1 MIFEKKPY
9 ELEHIANDVYFS
21 KSTGTVVELGHYDR
35 DMKSTTFAD
44 IGDVSTHYAVKDN
57 TVPEHRIKNWGGDNR
72 LPLRREL
79 MLMDSNIVGALIS
92 KKCDILAGQSMEA
105 ETYEY
110 TDDGKKIPKLI
121 PIPDP
126 VNTWIRKS
134 RFRKRYLNNAI
145 INYYKHANVFV
156 EFMMAKDGKV
166 LYMKVHDC
174 KYVRA
179 AEKVNGYIPG
189 FYIMA
194 DWERAETE
202 KSVGVEENKIYY
214 IPNIPE
220 DWTPDSNVKLPDQFM
235 VHFGDSF
242 FHDGYYYHPTYW
254 GGKEWIETANFIP
267 RWHKANVDNGYT
279 PRFHI
284 KVPKDY
290 FLDKNKLSMAK
301 TADEIAACVSSA
313 QIAQQKFIDNFNKFL
328 AGIQNAGRALV
339 TTEDFDPLMKQFKGI
354 SIEPINYEMKDEA
367 LLKLFDSSND
377 ANITA
382 QGFPR
387 ALAGIDTQGKL
398 SAGAEIRNILAYYI
412 ISELPRRREDILD
425 PFDIM
430 LMINGWYDPKIKY
443 TFEDILITK
452 LDENK
457 SGTDAP
463 APDNQNT
470 AKDDVQ

>member
-21 KSTGTVVELGHYDR
+21 KSTGTVVELGHYD
-35 DMKSTTFAD
+35 KWLTTATLTD
-44 IGDVSTHYAVKDN
+44 IGEVSTHHAIKNNAVPN
-57 TVPEHRIKNWGGDNR
+57 HRIKNWGSDNR
-72 LPLRREL
+72 LPYRREM
-79 MLMDSNIVGALIS
+79 MLMESNIVGELIS
-92 KKCDILAGQSMEA
+92 TKRDLLIGQGLAAQM
-105 ETYEY
+105 YEY
-110 TDDGKKIPKLI
+110 VDGEKVRKNVEIRPEVVEWIKKT
-121 PIPDP
+121 
-126 VNTWIRKS
+126 NWRK
-134 RFRKRYLNNAI
+134 KYLSPAAL
-145 INYYKHANVFV
+145 NYWKHSNVFV
-156 EFMMAKDGKV
+156 EFIRAKDRSL
-166 LYMKVHDC
+166 LYMKSHDC

-179 AEKVNGYIPG
+179 AEKVDGYIPG

-194 DWERAETE
+194 DWDRAETE
-202 KSVGVEENKIYY
+202 KGTGVGENKVHY

-220 DWTPDSNVKLPDQFM
+220 NWTDAKDLPDHFM
-235 VHFGDSF
+235 VHFGDEA

-254 GGKEWIETANFIP
+254 GGEEWIDLANAIP
-267 RWHKANVDNGYT
+267 VWHKANIRNGYT

-313 QIAQQKFIDNFNKFL
+313 QLAQKKFIDDFNNFL
-328 AGIQNAGRALV
+328 AGLDNAGRAVV

-354 SIEPINYEMKDEA
+354 SIEPIKYDMNDKA
-367 LLKLFDSSND
+367 LLDLFEKSNA
-377 ANITA
+377 ANISA
-382 QGFPR
+382 QGFHPS
-387 ALAGIDTQGKL
+387 LAGIENQGKL
-398 SAGAEIRNILAYYI
+398 SSGSEIRNILMYFI
-412 ISELPRRREDILD
+412 ISKLPRRREDILD